1 MTDLSR
7 GVDEYLAAIGA
18 ERGLAPA
25 SIDAYR
31 RDLRQ
36 YCVFV
41 GATDSG
47 PEIVSAWIG
56 HLHDRGLAP
65 ATVARKVAAIRGL
78 HRFLVAEG
86 LGDDDPTALAQAPR
100 RPRTLP
106 RALAIDEVIR
116 LLEAPDPSRSLGRRD
131 RALLEFMYATG
142 ARVAEAVGL
151 NQIDLDLEGATALLT
166 GKGGRNRLV
175 PVGRLAVAAIESWLP
190 DRLALRRSGRE
201 LDYGELD
208 ITLYRDDLATSGGV
222 KAIGASDLIF
232 DLTDRHVI
240 LVDDVLYTA
249 RTVRAALTEL
259 NDYGRPQCI
268 RLLAFIDRGG
278 RELPITPDFTGTELN
293 LPPEKKVRLHLQ
305 EVDREERVVVEAAGS
320 DL

>member
-36 YCVFV
+36 YCAFV
-41 GATDSG
+41 GDTDAG

-78 HRFLVAEG
+78 HRFLVTEG
-86 LGDDDPTALAQAPR
+86 LEDDDPTALAQAPR

-106 RALAIDEVIR
+106 RALAVDEVIR
-116 LLEAPDPSRSLGRRD
+116 LLEAPDASRPLGRRD

-166 GKGGRNRLV
+166 GKGGKNRLV
-175 PVGRLAVAAIESWLP
+175 PVGRHAAAAIASWLP
-190 DRLALRRSGRE
+190 DRLALRRSGR
-201 LDYGELD
+201 D
-208 ITLYRDDLATSGGV
+208 SG
-222 KAIGASDLIF
+222 
-232 DLTDRHVI
+232 
-240 LVDDVLYTA
+240 
-249 RTVRAALTEL
+249 ALFL
-259 NDYGRPQCI
+259 N
-268 RLLAFIDRGG
+268 ARGG
-278 RELPITPDFTGTELN
+278 RLTRQGVYGIVRRHAPRAGLDLDRVSPHVLRHSMATHMVEGGADLRTVQELLGHASISTTQIYTGVS
-293 LPPEKKVRLHLQ
+293 PRHLV
-305 EVDREERVVVEAAGS
+305 EVYVLSHPRG
-320 DL
+320 